1 LLPADASRVRDSTSE
16 AHRGVI
22 AAVLALWIAMAVA
35 WGWAAGMAFGFVV
48 AIALVR
54 MAGVMLGGTR
64 HIAFGVEDLAATL
77 EQLEARRN

>member
-1 LLPADASRVRDSTSE
+1 
-16 AHRGVI
+16 
-22 AAVLALWIAMAVA
+22 VLALWIAMAVA